1 MRDQRF
7 LEKFFPW
14 LIWLVS
20 LINAIWLLLIPG
32 EKSGSFFNIS
42 ILRLILIGLILL
54 PGIVLLILRTAWGK
68 VLTTRHAEWITKIIS
83 TLAFW
88 MLIGVGFFLLMPY
101 ARFRFEL
108 AHEVWVRLLPVV
120 LTYSLSAVFWLL
132 LRWWQAR
139 IQPVPVKISNN
150 REVFIDFARG
160 FAILLAVGSHAF
172 YAFGY
177 DVLFGNA
184 MYQVMSL
191 TRLATPSFILITGMM
206 FELVYLRKAEKQ
218 GFKVMVKSLVSRAV
232 QCYLAYGI
240 TVLIEWFN
248 QQLSAGDAQL
258 AVIFMGNSLFSG
270 ILQFYT
276 LFLLLA
282 IPIIWLRKRFGIW
295 MISLLPVVVWLGDQL
310 LDRLAWPAPEQPLG
324 HLTAL
329 LFGHPSV
336 SHFSMWHALTFM
348 SFGMLVGYMLK
359 RAKLEGNW
367 KSFQI
372 TLLILFLLNLFIS
385 LVTVL
390 PTTRD
395 AFFFDF
401 SNTFRFNH
409 DLPYYSIG
417 SMGAFLLLWI
427 TWKMRRWLSHPWLE
441 HTIST
446 LGKNSLWAFAVG
458 NSLVAVLPALST
470 QTWFVVL
477 FVVAVLGGSVG
488 VIEIKKLVS

>member
-1 MRDQRF
+1 
-7 LEKFFPW
+7 
-14 LIWLVS
+14 
-20 LINAIWLLLIPG
+20 
-32 EKSGSFFNIS
+32 
-42 ILRLILIGLILL
+42 
-54 PGIVLLILRTAWGK
+54 
-68 VLTTRHAEWITKIIS
+68 
-83 TLAFW
+83 
-88 MLIGVGFFLLMPY
+88 
-101 ARFRFEL
+101 
-108 AHEVWVRLLPVV
+108 
-120 LTYSLSAVFWLL
+120 
-132 LRWWQAR
+132 
-139 IQPVPVKISNN
+139 
-150 REVFIDFARG
+150 VFIDFARG

-177 DVLFGNA
+177 DVLFGDA
-184 MYQVMSL
+184 MYQVMSF

-248 QQLSAGDAQL
+248 QQLSTADAQL

-282 IPIIWLRKRFGIW
+282 IPIIWLRRRFGIW
-295 MISLLPVVVWLGDQL
+295 WTSAIPVLVWLGDVL
-310 LDRLAWPAPEQPLG
+310 LERMTWPAEDQPFG
-324 HLTAL
+324 HFTAL

-359 RAKLEGNW
+359 RSKLEGNW
-367 KSFQI
+367 KHFQI
-372 TLLILFLLNLFIS
+372 ILLILFLLNLLIS

-427 TWKMRRWLSHPWLE
+427 TWKLRRWLVHPWLE
-441 HTIST
+441 HTVTT
-446 LGKNSLWAFAVG
+446 LGKDSLWAFAVG

-470 QTWFVVL
+470 QIWFVVL
-477 FVVAVLGGSVG
+477 FVVAVLGGSV
-488 VIEIKKLVS
+488 VVLKVKKLLSS